1 MSSAGKVLKL
11 SKSGMPQ
18 TWVSAEQAAALY
30 VKEQVIWSLG
40 ENMLSLKGG
49 INRQGKRSFLTLAP
63 IIACE
68 TKQGSKAVK
77 HSFTPALSNPLL
89 FRRDDYRC
97 MYCGL
102 EFNSSQ
108 LTRDH
113 IIPRVQSGPDQW
125 TNVVSACARCNNRKG
140 GRTPEQA
147 GMELLAIP
155 FKPNIFEFL
164 YLANRLIRGDQ
175 MEYLQAR
182 FTGQRC
188 WEAA

>member
-1 MSSAGKVLKL
+1 MNMTHRVLKL
-11 SKSGMPQ
+11 GKSGLPQ
-18 TWVSAEQAAALY
+18 AWVSHEEAATLY

-40 ENMLSLKGG
+40 DRSFRINGG
-49 INRQGKRSFLTLAP
+49 INRHGERSFLMLAP

-68 TKQGSKAVK
+68 GNDVK
-77 HSFTPALSNPLL
+77 NRFVPALSNRLL
-89 FRRDDYRC
+89 FRRDGHRC
-97 MYCGL
+97 MYCGQL
-102 EFNSSQ
+102 FDDRE

-113 IIPRVQSGPDQW
+113 IVPRVQNGQDCW
-125 TNVVSACARCNNRKG
+125 TNVVAACSRCNHRKG

-155 FKPNIFEFL
+155 FEPNLFEFM
-164 YLANRLIRGDQ
+164 YLANRQIRGDQ

-182 FTGQRC
+182 FSGQRC

>member
-1 MSSAGKVLKL
+1 MMYRGRILKL
-11 SKSGMPQ
+11 NNSGLPRS
-18 TWVSAEQAAALY
+18 WVSREEAATLY
-30 VKEQVIWSLG
+30 VKEHVLWSVGVDVLRI
-40 ENMLSLKGG
+40 NGG
-49 INRQGKRSFLTLAP
+49 INRYGKRSFLMLAP

-68 TKQGSKAVK
+68 GDVGKKC
-77 HSFTPALSNPLL
+77 FTPALSNRLL
-89 FRRDDYRC
+89 FRRDGHRC

-102 EFNSSQ
+102 ECDDNS

-113 IIPRVQSGPDQW
+113 IVPSVQRGLDCW
-125 TNVVSACARCNNRKG
+125 TNVVAACARCNHRQTG

-155 FKPNIFEFL
+155 FEPNVFEFM
-164 YLANRLIRGDQ
+164 YLANRQIRGDQ
-175 MEYLQAR
+175 MAYLQAR